1 MSRNLIPFVIFVV
14 ISCFTVS
21 CKKCGTCYVAVD
33 GQEEP
38 DTRTEEACGDD
49 YEAVKKEKEDVE
61 NIWSTVYPDSDITY
75 LCEDN

>member
-1 MSRNLIPFVIFVV
+1 M
-14 ISCFTVS
+14 
-21 CKKCGTCYVAVD
+21 AVD